1 MIDKI
6 QLKFGMDSIDK
17 LTIPVTP
24 ITVFVGPNN
33 SGKSKVLREIEAYCR
48 ETKGHPSNLILD
60 KLFLSSLDWNDLERE
75 LNQLKVDAVPSEN
88 IYDNN
93 IIISKISPQHNMGI
107 RMQLS
112 PSSMKDE
119 SENPNLRPTIYYKK
133 YLDLFTLRLDG
144 TNRLNLLNEREA
156 GDLLKVPSSHL
167 SQLFINNPLRL
178 QVRKIVFDAVGRY
191 FVIDPTHLGML
202 RVRLSDNEPKS
213 EQEERG
219 LGEESINFHKKAL
232 SIESASDGLK
242 AFTGIIST
250 ILAGDPKITL
260 IDEPEA
266 FLHPALANILG
277 KEIGNSL
284 RNSIK
289 RLFVATHSSNFLMGC
304 IQSGIPLNIVRL
316 TYKDGNSTARL
327 LPPDKILHIMRHP
340 LLRSTGV
347 LNGLFF
353 ESVVVCEADS
363 DRAFYQEINERLLSE
378 NDKRAISNCLFI
390 NAQNKQTVWDIV
402 KPLREL
408 GIPTAGIVDIDVIK
422 EGGVV
427 FTKLLTG
434 AFIPELNRQ
443 FFNNQRQVLYD
454 TFKSLDKDF
463 KRDGG
468 IKLLVGENRE
478 ACNNF
483 FEQLTDYGVYIVK
496 NGELES
502 WLKNLGAS
510 SHGSNWLI
518 NIFEKMGEN
527 PDDINYLK
535 PSNGD
540 VWDFIG
546 DLKVWL
552 SNENRKGIP
561 K

>member
-1 MIDKI
+1 M
-6 QLKFGMDSIDK
+6 
-17 LTIPVTP
+17 
-24 ITVFVGPNN
+24 
-33 SGKSKVLREIEAYCR
+33 
-48 ETKGHPSNLILD
+48 
-60 KLFLSSLDWNDLERE
+60 
-75 LNQLKVDAVPSEN
+75 
-88 IYDNN
+88 
-93 IIISKISPQHNMGI
+93 
-107 RMQLS
+107 
-112 PSSMKDE
+112 
-119 SENPNLRPTIYYKK
+119 
-133 YLDLFTLRLDG
+133 
-144 TNRLNLLNEREA
+144 
-156 GDLLKVPSSHL
+156 
-167 SQLFINNPLRL
+167 
-178 QVRKIVFDAVGRY
+178 
-191 FVIDPTHLGML
+191 
-202 RVRLSDNEPKS
+202 
-213 EQEERG
+213 
-219 LGEESINFHKKAL
+219 GEESINFHKKAL